1 MPSANHV
8 EIRRAR
14 KDDIPFVLRM
24 WSFILGDLVKG
35 HPHFRPSFR
44 ATSGIA
50 PHMMRLLDDEDTL
63 VLVAVRG
70 SRRVGFLNASV
81 GRGHAAAREERIGLV
96 ENIYVEPGIRGSGSA
111 DALLGQAMRWLE
123 GKNVRMVEAVCE
135 ANNNRAIGFFGKFG
149 FDLLTLAL
157 VRPLRARVERRATD
171 RRGSRRTPRQGKAK
185 PARSAS
191 PRR

>member
-1 MPSANHV
+1 MPSANHL
-8 EIRRAR
+8 EIRKAR
-14 KDDIPFVLRM
+14 KEDVPFVLRM

-44 ATSGIA
+44 ATSEIA
-50 PHMMRLLDDEDTL
+50 SHMVRLLDDPDTL
-63 VLVAVRG
+63 VLVAMRG

-81 GRGHAAAREERIGLV
+81 GRGHAAARDERIGLV
-96 ENIYVEPGIRGSGSA
+96 ENIYVEPALRGSGAA

-123 GKNVRMVEAVCE
+123 EKDVRMVEAVCE

-157 VRPLRARVERRATD
+157 VRPLRAHPDRRATD
-171 RRGSRRTPRQGKAK
+171 RRGSHRTPRPGRARR
-185 PARSAS
+185 ARSAS
-191 PRR
+191 ARR